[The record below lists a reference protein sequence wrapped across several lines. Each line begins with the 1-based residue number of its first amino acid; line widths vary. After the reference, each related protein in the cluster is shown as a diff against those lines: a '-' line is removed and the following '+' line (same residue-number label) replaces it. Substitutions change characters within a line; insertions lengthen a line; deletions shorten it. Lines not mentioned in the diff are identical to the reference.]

1 MHDALILNPPTGLG
15 VGCGGGGWWRLGAVL
30 GVWAGDGGISVDGG
44 MCLRCGR
51 DGVGWFGCV
60 RLGIG
65 WLVLVGVDLLADL
78 GEPPEVSEG
87 CLVGGGPGPSGG

>member
-1 MHDALILNPPTGLG
+1 
-15 VGCGGGGWWRLGAVL
+15 
-30 GVWAGDGGISVDGG
+30 